1 MTEKSRAQ
9 EIAPHVARMLPGN
22 WRYNRLESELPQNYR
37 GSAII
42 QNDDEPGKR
51 FKILPYWQV
60 TGRLCFLGCHPN
72 TNDFSPFE
80 RTITVS
86 AQRSADAIA
95 GEIARR
101 FLPDYLTE
109 YARKTAQAEKHNA
122 RAADHT
128 HKMNLIKKFLPET
141 RPIHHLSENFHTR
154 FGDIQ
159 LSWDQK
165 EVRIRG
171 HIPFDQFVV
180 FIAGLEP
187 MTKGKGE

>member
-37 GSAII
+37 GSAIL

-51 FKILPYWQV
+51 FKILPYWQAS
-60 TGRLCFLGCHPN
+60 GRLCFLGCHPN
-72 TNDFSPFE
+72 ANDFSPFE

-95 GEIARR
+95 REIARR

-109 YARKTAQAEKHNA
+109 YARKTAQVEERNA
-122 RAADHT
+122 RAADAAN
-128 HKMNLIKKFLPET
+128 KINLVKKFLPET
-141 RPIHHLSENFHTR
+141 RPVQHSTERFHTR

-165 EVRIRG
+165 EVLIRG
-171 HIPFDQFVV
+171 HIPFDQFVA
-180 FIAGLEP
+180 FIASLPPHAED
-187 MTKGKGE
+187 KK